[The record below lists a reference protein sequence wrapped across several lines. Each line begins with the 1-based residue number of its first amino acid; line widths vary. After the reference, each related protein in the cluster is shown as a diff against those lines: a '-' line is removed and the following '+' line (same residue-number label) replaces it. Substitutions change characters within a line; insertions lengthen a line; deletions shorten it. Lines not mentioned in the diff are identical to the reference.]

1 MRTYHCCEAVNDP
14 DIGLAELPALAAH
27 MQNRLDT
34 LNDFYAA
41 RSLRGPVAKVTFKR
55 HPKPVDENEEPQQVQ
70 PKKQKVESEPAAE
83 MNPNQDMMNVL
94 KQMQEQMQQQQQQQ
108 QHQAQ
113 QQAARFESLL
123 LQKPVNVAQP
133 SSVSPEKQSKVP
145 YGAALNKVRLVHR
158 ESIKIYLLSLGGCTK
173 EKPPPTAAGKRV
185 FKELCQHRTAGSL
198 PAGSE
203 WFSED
208 VTFFTDENEKP
219 FTDFIRKYWTSTPA
233 SGGSGAV

>member
-1 MRTYHCCEAVNDP
+1 MRTYQCCEAVNDP

-41 RSLRGPVAKVTFKR
+41 RSLRGPVARVTFKR
-55 HPKPVDENEEPQQVQ
+55 HPKPVDENKEPQQEQ

-123 LQKPVNVAQP
+123 LHQKPSNVAQEEP
-133 SSVSPEKQSKVP
+133 SSVSSEKQSKVP
-145 YGAALNKVRLVHR
+145 YGAALNKVRLAHR
-158 ESIKIYLLSLGGCTK
+158 ESMKDYFVGLGGCTR
-173 EKPPPTAAGKRV
+173 EMPLPTATGKRV
-185 FKELCQHRTAGSL
+185 FKDLCQQRAAGSL
-198 PAGSE
+198 PAGAE

-219 FTDFIRKYWTSTPA
+219 FTDFLRKYWTSTVAPE
-233 SGGSGAV
+233 